1 MEKENAKKVLEK
13 ASRLKYDLSLTQRK
27 LRPVGSAS
35 ELDNMIANLGN
46 PRMAEKLRI
55 HKLVESQFNKIEEEV
70 KLEVGRKMKQQ
81 QEDKKQNIYSYK
93 AKKVINKSKD
103 FREKETKRKLNFSK
117 QNESMIYPNVKE
129 RSVSF
134 KEHIEQQKENKVPEF
149 KFEVLEKKA
158 QKSPLIVKTISR
170 WEKKWE

>member
-1 MEKENAKKVLEK
+1 MIIDSPTVSPKLSSKEKVGERNDEKK
-13 ASRLKYDLSLTQRK
+13 
-27 LRPVGSAS
+27 
-35 ELDNMIANLGN
+35 N
-46 PRMAEKLRI
+46 
-55 HKLVESQFNKIEEEV
+55 
-70 KLEVGRKMKQQ
+70 
-81 QEDKKQNIYSYK
+81 NIFSYK

-117 QNESMIYPNVKE
+117 QNESMIYPNVKG

-158 QKSPLIVKTISR
+158 QKSPLIVKNISR
-170 WEKKWE
+170 L

>member
-1 MEKENAKKVLEK
+1 M
-13 ASRLKYDLSLTQRK
+13 
-27 LRPVGSAS
+27 
-35 ELDNMIANLGN
+35 
-46 PRMAEKLRI
+46 
-55 HKLVESQFNKIEEEV
+55 VESQFNRIEEEV

-81 QEDKKQNIYSYK
+81 HDEKKDNIFSYK

-117 QNESMIYPNVKE
+117 QNESMIYPNVKG

-158 QKSPLIVKTISR
+158 QKSPLIVKNISR
-170 WEKKWE
+170 YKFIF